1 MTAIAAAIAAI
12 ALVGAIA
19 LACSGAR
26 LVWYNIIPT
35 TAPEQ
40 ATASYPPYISVPG
53 SIKDISF
60 IAENRRVANLLYQN
74 RFTIDT
80 NNNFGKVILI
90 NI

>member
-26 LVWYNIIPT
+26 LVWYNIIP
-35 TAPEQ
+35 PEQ

-53 SIKDISF
+53 SIKRKTRYIVYCG
-60 IAENRRVANLLYQN
+60 E
-74 RFTIDT
+74 
-80 NNNFGKVILI
+80 
-90 NI
+90 